1 MAKTSDKMSK
11 KQVEQL
17 EKKLALKPR
26 QVWEEASP
34 AQRKKIMELGER
46 YKAFLDAAKTE
57 RLAVETIVEA
67 ARAQGFKPLGSKG
80 AKGGKGGKFF
90 QVFQNKMVLL
100 GVLGSQPPQEGVR
113 LLGSHIDAPRLDLKM
128 HPLYQNEGLAFLKT
142 HYYGG
147 IKKYH
152 WLARPLALHGVICT
166 SDGRTVALHMGEE
179 PGDPVF
185 TVLDILPHLSRKVQ
199 GEKKVNEAFVAERMN
214 LLIAGLPLAGA
225 EGDNAVKLAVLDWLQ
240 RQYGVNE
247 ADLISAELEVV
258 PAGPARD
265 VGLDRVLVGAY
276 GQDDRVSAFCS
287 LEAMLGLARPQAC
300 AVALFADK
308 EEIGSEGSTSAQSRY
323 LEHFLAGL
331 MQAAGKR
338 PDYLEV
344 MQALAASRAI
354 SADVNAAFDPDY
366 PEVHE
371 KNNAAFLGRGVNLI
385 KYTGHG
391 GKYGASDANA
401 EYVAWIRGVWDRA
414 GVIWQA
420 AGMGKVDE
428 GGGGTIA
435 KLLAIYGMEIVDAG
449 PALLSMHS
457 PFEIGHK
464 ADVYSTA
471 QAFGAFLKA

>member
-1 MAKTSDKMSK
+1 
-11 KQVEQL
+11 
-17 EKKLALKPR
+17 
-26 QVWEEASP
+26 
-34 AQRKKIMELGER
+34 
-46 YKAFLDAAKTE
+46 
-57 RLAVETIVEA
+57 
-67 ARAQGFKPLGSKG
+67 
-80 AKGGKGGKFF
+80 
-90 QVFQNKMVLL
+90 
-100 GVLGSQPPQEGVR
+100 
-113 LLGSHIDAPRLDLKM
+113 
-128 HPLYQNEGLAFLKT
+128 
-142 HYYGG
+142 
-147 IKKYH
+147 
-152 WLARPLALHGVICT
+152 
-166 SDGRTVALHMGEE
+166 
-179 PGDPVF
+179 
-185 TVLDILPHLSRKVQ
+185 
-199 GEKKVNEAFVAERMN
+199 
-214 LLIAGLPLAGA
+214 
-225 EGDNAVKLAVLDWLQ
+225 
-240 RQYGVNE
+240 
-247 ADLISAELEVV
+247 
-258 PAGPARD
+258 
-265 VGLDRVLVGAY
+265 
-276 GQDDRVSAFCS
+276 
-287 LEAMLGLARPQAC
+287 
-300 AVALFADK
+300 
-308 EEIGSEGSTSAQSRY
+308 
-323 LEHFLAGL
+323 

-471 QAFGAFLKA
+471 QAFGAFFKGVGPQLL